1 MKDEKENFGEFF
13 EVLAKDMGE
22 LEWCKVAPIFSTE
35 KDDEF
40 FAHSVLQELGGV
52 DLAPFVMKRDKEI
65 CKSIK
70 IATHD
75 REVKS
80 KKNKRSSHFFQ
91 DLTWND
97 FCKVALEDVY
107 FARRCNSSKKL
118 KFFKKR
124 RN

>member
-1 MKDEKENFGEFF
+1 MS
-13 EVLAKDMGE
+13 
-22 LEWCKVAPIFSTE
+22 FSNGNGDSCIGILKPFMVFSALLCTVDNE
-35 KDDEF
+35 S

-65 CKSIK
+65 CKSVK

-80 KKNKRSSHFFQ
+80 KKNKRSLHLFQ

-107 FARRCNSSKKL
+107 FARRS
-118 KFFKKR
+118 
-124 RN
+124 